1 VENPAT
7 ILKEMLTMAFRLP
20 PRPLRRLAP
29 LALVAGLVG
38 GTAPGTAPAGAV
50 TYTKKAVVTG
60 LANPVTFAFAPDGRI
75 FYGERLTGELH
86 IYDPASGR
94 DSLFASYDVGTG
106 QEQGLLGVVLHP
118 NYPAKPF
125 VYVYLTHDLSGGA
138 GTDLHNQILRVRD
151 AGGTAG
157 KTRVLMNNSVG
168 PAHNG
173 GRLLFGPDGMLYV
186 LIGEKTA
193 PANAQDLSNMFG
205 KISRMR
211 PNGDVPPD
219 NPFVG
224 RAGANPYLYDYGHRN
239 GFGLAFDP
247 LSGQLWESEAGPE
260 CNDEINRIVA
270 GRNYGWGPHFTCST
284 PPAPPLNTNQD
295 GRRPVLPRAYFTPV
309 ITPDGMTFCDACGL
323 GAGANGDLFFGSFND
338 RAIREANLSADRTR
352 IASIAPVFTDNNFVF
367 TVESGP
373 DGLYFSDT
381 VGIWKLVA

>member
-1 VENPAT
+1 
-7 ILKEMLTMAFRLP
+7 MAFRLP
-20 PRPLRRLAP
+20 PRLLRHLLP
-29 LALVAGLVG
+29 LALVAGLAG
-38 GTAPGTAPAGAV
+38 GVAPPATPAAAI
-50 TYTKKAVVTG
+50 TYTKQPVITG
-60 LANPVTFAFAPDGRI
+60 LSNPVTFAFAPDGRI
-75 FYGERLTGELH
+75 FYGERLSGEVH
-86 IYDPASGR
+86 IYDPATDR
-94 DSLFASYDVGTG
+94 DTLFARYPVGTA
-106 QEQGLLGVVLHP
+106 QEQGLLGLVLHP
-118 NYPAKPF
+118 RYPAKPF
-125 VYVYLTHDLSGGA
+125 VYIYLTRNLSGGA
-138 GTDLHNQILRVRD
+138 QTDVRNQILRVRD

-157 KTRVLMNNSVG
+157 RSKIHMNNTVG

-205 KISRMR
+205 KVSRMR

-247 LSGQLWESEAGPE
+247 VSGQLWQSEAGPE

-270 GRNYGWGPHFTCST
+270 GRNYGWGPH
-284 PPAPPLNTNQD
+284 NTNQD
-295 GRRPVLPRAYFTPV
+295 GRRPELPEAYFTPV
-309 ITPDGMTFCDACGL
+309 ITPDGMTFCDRCGL

-352 IASIAPVFTDNNFVF
+352 ITSIAPVFTDNNFVF